1 MKSWITGCYF
11 HSILEDAEVEV
22 GKLENCAEGSSARR
36 KLPEVSLAKKI
47 KKKRKLKLYP
57 QNRTRKSYQFK
68 DKYPKGLRI
77 RRSTYNLQ
85 SSKASVTL
93 LQVPLV
99 ETNAL
104 K

>member
-47 KKKRKLKLYP
+47 KKKRKLKTIPTKKIEEILP
-57 QNRTRKSYQFK
+57 VQR
-68 DKYPKGLRI
+68 
-77 RRSTYNLQ
+77 
-85 SSKASVTL
+85 
-93 LQVPLV
+93 QVPERTPDPEEYL
-99 ETNAL
+99 
-104 K
+104 